1 MSHLPT
7 TIVLL
12 DPTSPDGETALD
24 LLESID
30 DHVALVVLIN
40 GPSARSLR
48 EFAEVER
55 IDVGTAGWIYLDQ
68 VIDRLAYTGHHVQAI
83 TASGPDVVAELADI
97 AATTT
102 TRRVLLPATFA
113 GDGNVTRAAIAARI
127 SAPVVAASTPVFSN

>member
-1 MSHLPT
+1 MSNLPT

-30 DHVALVVLIN
+30 DHVALVVLIS
-40 GPSARSLR
+40 GPSAQSLR
-48 EFAEVER
+48 DFAAVER

-97 AATTT
+97 AAATV

-113 GDGNVTRAAIAARI
+113 GEGNAIRDALTARI
-127 SAPVVAASTPVFSN
+127 PAPVVAASTPVLSN

>member
-24 LLESID
+24 LLESVD
-30 DHVALVVLIN
+30 DHVALVVLLS

-48 EFAEVER
+48 EFAAVER

-113 GDGNVTRAAIAARI
+113 GDGNTTRAALTARI
-127 SAPVVAASTPVFSN
+127 SAPVVAAVTPAFSN